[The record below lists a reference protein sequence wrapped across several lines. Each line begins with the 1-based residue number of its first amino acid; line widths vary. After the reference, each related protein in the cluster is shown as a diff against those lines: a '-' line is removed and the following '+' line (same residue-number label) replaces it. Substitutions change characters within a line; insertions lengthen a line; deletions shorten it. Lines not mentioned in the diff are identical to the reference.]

1 MLKIIL
7 LAIAG
12 IYLYHDYIIDKG
24 QHIKAKIIN
33 GIFIGLIT
41 IMYADSFRYI
51 GWMIREPNKIKE
63 IWYSQVG
70 IIPESAHLIIN
81 FSSVIIGITLIFF
94 ASKMTRRDEFGR
106 ISTLRLLPLI
116 AAIEV
121 FSFYR
126 GWISDGNDSTTNQIF
141 ALLIGT
147 ILIGGLCFLIFRIYR
162 SQFMNDFFSRKNL
175 IPIENKNRE

>member
-33 GIFIGLIT
+33 GIVIGLIT

-51 GWMIREPNKIKE
+51 GWMIREPNKVKE
-63 IWYSQVG
+63 IWYTQVG
-70 IIPESAHLIIN
+70 VIPKSGHLIIN
-81 FSSVIIGITLIFF
+81 FLSVIIGVALIFF
-94 ASKMTRRDEFGR
+94 ASKMTRRNEFGR
-106 ISTLRLLPLI
+106 IWTLRLLPLI
-116 AAIEV
+116 AAIEI

-126 GWISDGNDSTTNQIF
+126 GWISDGSDSTTNQIL

-147 ILIGGLCFLIFRIYR
+147 ILIGGLCFLILQIYR
-162 SQFMNDFFSRKNL
+162 SQFMYDFFSRKNL
-175 IPIENKNRE
+175 IPIENENWE